1 MTDGFLEELE
11 AHAEVRL
18 GLPAAN
24 ALGMLRDSW
33 VLVGDDHDVLR
44 ALIEQLSRD
53 GEYLGFARKVLALA
67 DSRLAAIH
75 EGTEPFVADKAFSPA
90 DARVIE
96 RAALVALTLDAD
108 WAEPIPRIL
117 GRAAIAPQAAAKSA
131 PSQAAAFALARA
143 IMAAP
148 TPESVAG
155 LADTTRDV
163 RHAGIKKKFTRYMKE
178 ARRAL
183 AGRPD
188 VALRLP
194 FETAPSKAQLTTW
207 TKALEAGWLVS
218 ASWSYPTWFDA
229 AFAAPVAPISKSL
242 VWQVVDGPAFLG
254 GPGEFTDVAGR
265 PFVVPATARI
275 RLWHPAAA
283 TPDERS
289 AWRDRVRN
297 LQLVQPFAQVFREHY
312 TNADA
317 DRLIADQAV
326 LNARQLTG
334 LYRAEGWTSAG
345 HETITRRVGTVGAE
359 MWFDGSVY
367 PGAGL
372 ETCSAAGLRVGALGM
387 AADGSVTIATE
398 GCDDVPAVSEIIRS
412 ADLILSASTVAIEGG
427 SESGGS
433 STQSP
438 AGVLATRRVILEHIL
453 AEFTSAEPVRIGQ
466 RHLEVN
472 GFRISL
478 TTGRVTRDGDP
489 VDVTPKKRHGVWQ
502 PASDRLLTT
511 IVGTVAALLD

>member
-11 AHAEVRL
+11 AHVEVRL

-24 ALGMLRDSW
+24 ALGMLRDRW
-33 VLVGDDHDVLR
+33 VFVGEDHDVLR
-44 ALIEQLSRD
+44 ALTEQLSKD
-53 GEYLGFARKVLALA
+53 PEYLEFARRILTLA

-75 EGTEPFVADKAFSPA
+75 EGTEPFVADKAFTAA
-90 DARVIE
+90 DARVVE
-96 RAALVALTLDAD
+96 RAALVALALDAD

-117 GRAAIAPQAAAKSA
+117 GRAAIAPQTTVKSA

-155 LADTTRDV
+155 LADTTRAV
-163 RHAGIKKKFTRYMKE
+163 RHAGIKKKFTRYTKE

-194 FETAPSKAQLTTW
+194 FDAAPTKAQLTTW
-207 TKALEAGWLVS
+207 TKSLEAGWLVS
-218 ASWSYPTWFDA
+218 ASWSYQTWIDA
-229 AFAAPVAPISKSL
+229 AFAVPVAPISTGL
-242 VWQVVDGPAFLG
+242 IWQTAGGQAFLG
-254 GPGEFTDVAGR
+254 GPGDFSDAEGR
-265 PFVVPATARI
+265 PVAVPGTSRI

-283 TPDERS
+283 TPDERG
-289 AWRDRVRN
+289 AWRLRVRN
-297 LQLVQPFAQVFREHY
+297 LRLVQPFAQVFREHY
-312 TNADA
+312 AGADA
-317 DRLIADQAV
+317 DRLIEGHAV
-326 LNARQLTG
+326 LNVRQLTG
-334 LYRAEGWTSAG
+334 LYRAEGWTNGG

-367 PGAGL
+367 PGSGL
-372 ETCSAAGLRVGALGM
+372 ETCSATGLRVGALGM
-387 AADGSVTIATE
+387 AADGSVTIAAE
-398 GCDDVPAVSEIIRS
+398 CEDLPVVSEIIRS
-412 ADLILSASTVAIEGG
+412 ADLILSTSTVAIEGA

-433 STQSP
+433 SSSQLP

-453 AEFTSAEPVRIGQ
+453 AELTSAGPVRITQ
-466 RHLEVN
+466 RHLEIN

-489 VDVTPKKRHGVWQ
+489 VDITPKKRHGMWQ
-502 PASDRLLTT
+502 PASDRLLTM